1 MSNETLNT
9 DDVAVIIPTLNEGA
23 CIAAVVDSFRR
34 LVRNVYVID
43 GGSQDGTADKAAAA
57 GATVIHQR
65 GRGKGAAVRQALREI
80 DAEIYVLVDGDS
92 TYSASDLP
100 LLLEPIISGTA
111 DMVVGIRDHRSV
123 PAFNK
128 LGNSFF
134 NIFISMAYRRRL
146 RDILSGYRAFTRQLA
161 RSIRLTRDWFET
173 ETEMTVETL
182 EKGLRIEEVPIKYGE
197 RIGRT
202 KLRPLHD
209 GWRIGITMLSMI
221 RDYRPLTVFM
231 SLAVIFMLAGLIGGG
246 LVLDAWLKTGKFVH
260 IGTGLLSA
268 LSMLFGIQ
276 FFSIGMLADMMAR
289 RMQRIEEQLG
299 EDA

>member
-1 MSNETLNT
+1 M
-9 DDVAVIIPTLNEGA
+9 DDIAVIIPTLNEGA
-23 CIAAVVDSFRR
+23 CITDVVNGFRR
-34 LVRNVYVID
+34 LVKKVYVID
-43 GGSQDGTADKAAAA
+43 AGSQDGTADKAAAA
-57 GATVIHQR
+57 GATIIHQR

-100 LLLEPIISGTA
+100 LLLEPIKSGAA
-111 DMVVGIRDHRSV
+111 DMVVGVRDRKSV

-128 LGNSFF
+128 LGNSLF
-134 NIFISMAYRRRL
+134 NIFISLAYRRRL
-146 RDILSGYRAFTRQLA
+146 RDILSGYRAFTRRLA

-221 RDYRPLTVFM
+221 RDYRPLMVFM
-231 SLAVIFMLAGLIGGG
+231 SLAAVFLVAGLIGGG
-246 LVLDAWLKTGKFVH
+246 LVLDEWLNTGKFVH
-260 IGTGLLSA
+260 IGTGLMSA
-268 LSMLFGIQ
+268 LSILLGVQ
-276 FFSIGMLADMMAR
+276 FFSIGMLADMLAHR
-289 RMQRIEEQLG
+289 LQRLEEQTG
-299 EDA
+299 DEQ